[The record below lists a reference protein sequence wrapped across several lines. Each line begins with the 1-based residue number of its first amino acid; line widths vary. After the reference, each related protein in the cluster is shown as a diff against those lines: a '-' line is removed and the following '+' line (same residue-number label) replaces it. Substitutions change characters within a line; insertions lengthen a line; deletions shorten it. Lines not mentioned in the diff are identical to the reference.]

1 MLIRYVQSGIILAS
15 RSLNATRLGKV
26 AFLYGVGM
34 MNDRL
39 GFEVNC

>member
-1 MLIRYVQSGIILAS
+1 MLIRHVQSGIILAS

-39 GFEVNC
+39 EFEVDC